1 MDIFGNNH
9 SSVNS
14 EKLKCVKCGILF
26 PTIRYA
32 QHLEKCLGLGGRRAA
47 VRNVNRRMATNQ
59 SSSSSPNLN
68 ESEDDYPLRDK
79 STWIL
84 LLIYYLLNL
93 TIVQKNNSPLPAA
106 APLSKITK
114 MADIDFA
121 SSTQTSTPLI
131 NCAYSSPNEISP
143 TAALSLIPNEPL
155 VAKASG
161 LHSPF
166 GGKTRPGLIPK
177 PAGKVP
183 ANGYGKVP
191 RIVTSAMAMMVGGSG
206 SGMEDSEYAESEEE
220 WKGEHHNFV

>member
-1 MDIFGNNH
+1 MLNYRVYRPTTNSVILFLTICLILQSDSVFESLLEQCLYEVVLDNHRDIQKPGMDIFGNNH

-93 TIVQKNNSPLPAA
+93 TIVQKN
-106 APLSKITK
+106 
-114 MADIDFA
+114 
-121 SSTQTSTPLI
+121 
-131 NCAYSSPNEISP
+131 
-143 TAALSLIPNEPL
+143 
-155 VAKASG
+155 V
-161 LHSPF
+161 
-166 GGKTRPGLIPK
+166 R
-177 PAGKVP
+177 
-183 ANGYGKVP
+183 
-191 RIVTSAMAMMVGGSG
+191 
-206 SGMEDSEYAESEEE
+206 
-220 WKGEHHNFV
+220 